1 VKNKAIK
8 KFMKKVNTHVFICK
22 NITFLNFIKEKTLSK
37 VITGGSQAVRSN
49 LGGFVYIEKKKRR

>member
-1 VKNKAIK
+1 
-8 KFMKKVNTHVFICK
+8 MKKVNTHVFICK